1 MFVVDAS
8 GSMGANRRMESAK
21 GAVLSLLLDSYQQR
35 DKVGMVA
42 FRGNQADTL
51 LPLCSSIDLAVE
63 RLKELPTGGR
73 TPLAAG
79 LEKGLSLLMNEK
91 QKDEGA
97 IPVLL
102 LISDGR
108 ANVSSSE
115 KDIKMELLAL
125 AEQARAK
132 GIHVIVIDTEVV
144 SKPLQGLQGRGAEP
158 HKSFI
163 QMQLGYCR
171 DIASYSGGRYYSLSN
186 LTSQKVHDIAISE
199 NELLIDLRSVWAK
212 KRCSA

>member
-51 LPLCSSIDLAVE
+51 LPLCSSMDLAYK

-79 LEKGLSLLMNEK
+79 LEKGLNLLLNEK

-108 ANVSSSE
+108 ANVSSGSE
-115 KDIKMELLAL
+115 NKEIEKELLAL

-132 GIHVIVIDTEVV
+132 GIYVIVIDTEVV
-144 SKPLQGLQGRGAEP
+144 S
-158 HKSFI
+158 KSFI

-171 DIASYSGGRYYSLSN
+171 EIASYSGGKYYPIAD
-186 LTSQKVHDIAISE
+186 LTSQAVHDIVIQEREQS
-199 NELLIDLRSVWAK
+199 LLHDLQSVLG
-212 KRCSA
+212 